1 MKTLAIIGLA
11 VAAFVAG
18 IVAAWKWYR
27 SSKVEIDLGYG
38 LPWDQ
43 STYTRMG
50 IEMPRR
56 PEPFEP
62 EQKWMNDISATW
74 EAMNQTARLQS
85 LGGFRETLVMESAH
99 QALLAHPDP
108 ALQGLTFGPLTET
121 PVKNVAQ
128 PLKYRK
134 VLSAG

>member
-74 EAMNQTARLQS
+74 EAMNQTARLNKVAAIWTAAS
-85 LGGFRETLVMESAH
+85 VTLGTLCTVVGAWPS
-99 QALLAHPDP
+99 
-108 ALQGLTFGPLTET
+108 
-121 PVKNVAQ
+121 N
-128 PLKYRK
+128 
-134 VLSAG
+134 